1 MCHRFLTFVLA
12 LSSLCGVAGHVGR
25 ADAND
30 EILSDRASFAA
41 QIEAHLRRDDDV
53 QPAALQA
60 VKRLVTPS
68 SQWRFHPRGRGVLI
82 AIPVRRS
89 VLVQEKSSGEA
100 AVRDI
105 VERMIRQR
113 GLTTPIEVVFVE
125 PTPPPRPVQVVI
137 PCETACEPAP
147 CRCECR

>member
-1 MCHRFLTFVLA
+1 MRHVFPPFTLA
-12 LSSLCGVAGHVGR
+12 FSILCAVSSSARQSVAQ
-25 ADAND
+25 D
-30 EILSDRASFAA
+30 EFLSDAASLAT

-53 QPAALQA
+53 QPAELQA

-89 VLVQEKSSGEA
+89 MLAREKSSGEA
-100 AVRDI
+100 AVRDV

-113 GLTTPIEVVFVE
+113 DLTTPIEVVFVE
-125 PTPPPRPVQVVI
+125 PTAAPRPVPVVT

-147 CRCECR
+147 CRCGCE